1 MTPSVAA
8 VGLIVFWGV
17 AIRLWI
23 VDGPKAPLIFIGLWF
38 LGLFAP
44 GFFGLPRFA
53 FWSFQA
59 VLAAVLLIVER
70 YKSAL

>member
-8 VGLIVFWGV
+8 LGLIVFWV
-17 AIRLWI
+17 VVIRLWI
-23 VDGPKAPLIFIGLWF
+23 VDGPQVPLIFIGVWF
-38 LGLFAP
+38 LALFVK
-44 GFFGLPRFA
+44 GYFGLPGFA
-53 FWSFQA
+53 VWSFQA

>member
-1 MTPSVAA
+1 MIGPIA
-8 VGLIVFWGV
+8 GLGFVVFWGV

-23 VDGPKAPLIFIGLWF
+23 IDGPRTPLIFIGLWC
-38 LGLFAP
+38 LGLFAL
-44 GFFGLPRFA
+44 GFFGLAHLA

-70 YKSAL
+70 YKSAI